1 MRTRIPVCCNPQ
13 RPMPYPF
20 LVWAAAL
27 FLVPA
32 LGMAMGVVWIA
43 TFVGFAFAAC
53 MILLETVKV
62 LARMTP
68 GIRDFVPDDVSP
80 QEVAAKRL
88 EAEEHASRVA
98 AEIEAEIEEV
108 ATALAPSR
116 PQEAQALLVEAQEAL
131 KVAEG
136 NVALAEESAKE
147 QSGGWMAVCE
157 ARDQLREAAA
167 RVADAEMMTRAT
179 QAVHS
184 ANPNWKRIGAEQ
196 VPSQMLLRR
205 FASSAFREPQLQRL
219 PQLRTARQPIL
230 SPVILRKLIPRP

>member
-1 MRTRIPVCCNPQ
+1 
-13 RPMPYPF
+13 MPYPF
-20 LVWAAAL
+20 LIWAAAL

-43 TFVGFAFAAC
+43 TLVGFAFAAC

-88 EAEEHASRVA
+88 EAEEQASRVA

-108 ATALAPSR
+108 ATALAPSC

-167 RVADAEMMTRAT
+167 RVADAKMMSRTT
-179 QAVHS
+179 QEAVH
-184 ANPNWKRIGAEQ
+184 AENPNWERMGAAQ
-196 VPSQMLLRR
+196 VPSSQMLFRR
-205 FASSAFREPQLQRL
+205 SFASSAFREPQLRL
-219 PQLRTARQPIL
+219 PQLRTVRRPIL
-230 SPVILRKLIPRP
+230 SPVTLRKFIPRP

>member
-1 MRTRIPVCCNPQ
+1 MSQEDSSRQFNLP
-13 RPMPYPF
+13 
-20 LVWAAAL
+20 
-27 FLVPA
+27 
-32 LGMAMGVVWIA
+32 
-43 TFVGFAFAAC
+43 
-53 MILLETVKV
+53 LETVKV

-108 ATALAPSR
+108 ATALAPSC

-157 ARDQLREAAA
+157 TRDQLREAAA

-184 ANPNWKRIGAEQ
+184 ANHWKRIGAEQ